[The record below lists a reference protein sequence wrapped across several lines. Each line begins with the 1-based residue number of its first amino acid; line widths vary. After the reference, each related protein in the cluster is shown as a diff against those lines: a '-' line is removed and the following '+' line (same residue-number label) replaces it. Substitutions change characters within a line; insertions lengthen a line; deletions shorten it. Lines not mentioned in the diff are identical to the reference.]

1 MFRPTA
7 RRLLALALLTQWLAD
22 PAAAAPWH
30 GAQYPPPRP
39 GTSPVGGPSSGK
51 PVSPANPAPGPSFVG
66 PPSGAGPASASGAEK
81 SGTSRPTKGERRPN
95 SGAATGGGAAA
106 MRGAVRSGGSTSMG
120 ASDGMDALP
129 DAWEQW
135 WYDNQDRFLDLRA
148 RLVGSGPA
156 APQSGLGRDDASVGT
171 RRASADVVGRDILPV
186 LFELVDSSDEPEI
199 LDAAL
204 IALGRCTPE
213 DQADRL
219 LEVARGKLA
228 HRSLLVQTSAVL
240 ALGIQG
246 TPRGI
251 PLLGA
256 LMSDTVAGR
265 TAVGGGR
272 VPDAVRALA
281 ALSLGLGN
289 HPVAVPLLA
298 DLVHDTPDAEA
309 DLKAC
314 AITALGLT
322 RSAAGD
328 QALSVL
334 LELLKDPHLDARLAA
349 QVPLAIAR
357 LDDGAHAEAVAPLLA
372 AFAGRDA
379 DDMVRVSCATAL
391 GRLASAAD
399 AGAVELLAEAA
410 QSARD
415 ERTRHTALMALA
427 EIGRRDVPAEAQH
440 AAFHDRLA
448 RTLADALDAKGALGD
463 RAWAALA
470 IGVYASGG
478 ASRGPMLAG
487 ALDASYRR
495 QKEASTRGAFA
506 LALGLSRA
514 ADAAPE
520 ILQDFRK
527 TGDAGLRGD
536 AAQALG
542 LLGVASAHDEL
553 LASCAE
559 DGLQPELREQV
570 AAGLALLGSRD
581 VVTTLLDVMARVETH
596 SVSFSVARVLGRI
609 GDRQAIA
616 TLAAIARDGQRQPST
631 RGMACVALGLLGE
644 PGELAWNASLKETR
658 NDAARVDALDLVLDI
673 L

>member
-1 MFRPTA
+1 MLRPNT
-7 RRLLALALLTQWLAD
+7 RRLLALALITQLLAD

-30 GAQYPPPRP
+30 GSQYRP
-39 GTSPVGGPSSGK
+39 
-51 PVSPANPAPGPSFVG
+51 PGPGGGGGGGGTYG
-66 PPSGAGPASASGAEK
+66 PPSSPGNPSPGSIVSGPGGASAPAGGTIAGSSGP
-81 SGTSRPTKGERRPN
+81 SKGERRPT
-95 SGAATGGGAAA
+95 SGAATGGGAAGA
-106 MRGAVRSGGSTSMG
+106 RGSARSGGITGMG
-120 ASDGMDALP
+120 GSDGMQALP

-148 RLVGSGPA
+148 RLVAGGPT
-156 APQSGLGRDDASVGT
+156 APQSGLGRDDATLAT
-171 RRASADVVGRDILPV
+171 RRASTDVVGRDILPV
-186 LFELVDSSDEPEI
+186 LFELLDSSDEPEI

-213 DQADRL
+213 EQADRL
-219 LEVARGKLA
+219 LEAARGKLA
-228 HRSLLVQTSAVL
+228 HRSLMVQTSAVL

-256 LMSDTVAGR
+256 LMSDTAAGR

-272 VPDAVRALA
+272 VPDPVRALA

-298 DLVHDTPDAEA
+298 DLVHDTPDAQA

-322 RSAAGD
+322 SSAAGD
-328 QALSVL
+328 QALTVL
-334 LELLKDPHLDARLAA
+334 LGLLSDPRLDSRLAA

-357 LDDGAHAEAVAPLLA
+357 LDGGAHAEAVAPLLV
-372 AFAGRDA
+372 AFSGRDA

-399 AGAVELLAEAA
+399 AGAVELLNEAS

-415 ERTRHTALMALA
+415 ERTRHAALMALA
-427 EIGRRDVPAEAQH
+427 EIGRRDLPAEAQH

-470 IGVYASGG
+470 IGVYSSGG

-514 ADAAPE
+514 ADAVPE
-520 ILQDFRK
+520 ILKDFRK
-527 TGDAGLRGD
+527 AGDPGLRGD
-536 AAQALG
+536 AAEALG

-553 LASCAE
+553 LASCSE
-559 DGLQPELREQV
+559 DSLQPELREQV

-596 SVSFSVARVLGRI
+596 AVSFSVARVLGRI
-609 GDRQAIA
+609 GDQQAIA
-616 TLAAIARDGQRQPST
+616 TLASIARDGQRQPST

>member
-1 MFRPTA
+1 MVRPNA
-7 RRLLALALLTQWLAD
+7 RRLFALALLGQLLAD

-30 GAQYPPPRP
+30 GAQYPPPGLGNLGGSTPAGAPSFP
-39 GTSPVGGPSSGK
+39 GSAAPSPGNPGPSSG
-51 PVSPANPAPGPSFVG
+51 AD
-66 PPSGAGPASASGAEK
+66 PASAAGGSGPK
-81 SGTSRPTKGERRPN
+81 SGQAPPADRRPT
-95 SGAATGGGAAA
+95 SGAATGAGAATA
-106 MRGAVRSGGSTSMG
+106 RGPRSGASTGMG
-120 ASDGMDALP
+120 GTDGTSALP

-135 WYDNQDRFLDLRA
+135 WNDNQDRFLDLRA
-148 RLVGSGPA
+148 RLAGGGPA

-186 LFELVDSSDEPEI
+186 LFDLLGSTDEPEI

-213 DQADRL
+213 EQADRL
-219 LEVARGKLA
+219 LESARGKLT
-228 HRSLLVQTSAVL
+228 HRALTVQTSAVL

-246 TPRGI
+246 TSRAI

-272 VPDAVRALA
+272 VPDPVRALA

-298 DLVHDTPDAEA
+298 DLVRDTPDAQA

-328 QALSVL
+328 QALTVL
-334 LELLKDPHLDARLAA
+334 LELLKDPRLDARLAA
-349 QVPLAIAR
+349 QVPLAIAH

-372 AFAGRDA
+372 AFAERDA

-391 GRLASAAD
+391 GRLASASD
-399 AGAVELLAEAA
+399 SGAVELLSEAA
-410 QSARD
+410 RSARD
-415 ERTRHTALMALA
+415 ERTRHAALMALA
-427 EIGRRDVPAEAQH
+427 EIGRRDLPAEAQH

-448 RTLADALDAKGALGD
+448 RTLTDALDAKGALGD

-470 IGVYASGG
+470 IGVYSSGG
-478 ASRGPMLAG
+478 ASRAPMLAG
-487 ALDASYRR
+487 ALDATYRK

-514 ADAAPE
+514 ADSVPE

-527 TGDAGLRGD
+527 TGDPGLRGD
-536 AAQALG
+536 AAEALG

-559 DGLQPELREQV
+559 DALQPELREQV

-581 VVTTLLDVMARVETH
+581 VVTTLLDVMGRVETH
-596 SVSFSVARVLGRI
+596 SVSVSVARVLGRI

-616 TLAAIARDGQRQPST
+616 SLAAIARDGQRQPST

-644 PGELAWNASLKETR
+644 PGDLPWNATLKETR